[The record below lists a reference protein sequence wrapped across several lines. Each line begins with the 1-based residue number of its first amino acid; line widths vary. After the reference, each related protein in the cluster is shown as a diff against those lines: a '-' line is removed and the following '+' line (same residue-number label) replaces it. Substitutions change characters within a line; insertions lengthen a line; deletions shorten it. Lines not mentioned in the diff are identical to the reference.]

1 MDRGI
6 GGERDGHRKRKGQ
19 GGVDFQAAA
28 QILCDMPHTRDTRSL
43 AIRYGGRGSVVRNRH
58 ARDGVSIRPLLPQAH
73 MNLMRLRML
82 GGIGRGL
89 ADNLQKGCGD
99 TRVLRQRPLNI
110 DLHTHQA
117 KSMDD
122 ITQLLCRLAGT
133 ATAQI
138 GGN

>member
-1 MDRGI
+1 MDL
-6 GGERDGHRKRKGQ
+6 K
-19 GGVDFQAAA
+19 AAT

-43 AIRYGGRGSVVRNRH
+43 AIRYGGRGPVVRNRH
-58 ARDGVSIRPLLPQAH
+58 ARDGASIRPLQPQTH
-73 MNLMRLRML
+73 VDPMRLRML

-89 ADNLQKGCGD
+89 ADNLQKCGGD
-99 TRVLRQRPLNI
+99 TRVLWQRTLNI

-138 GGN
+138 GGD

>member
-1 MDRGI
+1 M
-6 GGERDGHRKRKGQ
+6 
-19 GGVDFQAAA
+19 DFQAAA
-28 QILCDMPHTRDTRSL
+28 QILRDMPHTWNTRSL
-43 AIRYGGRGSVVRNRH
+43 AIRYGCRGPVVRNRH
-58 ARDGVSIRPLLPQAH
+58 VRDAVSIRPLLPQAH
-73 MNLMRLRML
+73 MDPMRLRML
-82 GGIGRGL
+82 GGIGRGF
-89 ADNLQKGCGD
+89 ADNLQKGCSD

-133 ATAQI
+133 TTAQI

>member
-1 MDRGI
+1 
-6 GGERDGHRKRKGQ
+6 
-19 GGVDFQAAA
+19 
-28 QILCDMPHTRDTRSL
+28 MPHTWDTRSL
-43 AIRYGGRGSVVRNRH
+43 AIRYGGRGPVVRNRH
-58 ARDGVSIRPLLPQAH
+58 ARDGSSIRPLLPQTH
-73 MNLMRLRML
+73 VDPMCLRML

-89 ADNLQKGCGD
+89 ADNLQKCGGD
-99 TRVLRQRPLNI
+99 ARVLGQHTLNI

-138 GGN
+138 GGD